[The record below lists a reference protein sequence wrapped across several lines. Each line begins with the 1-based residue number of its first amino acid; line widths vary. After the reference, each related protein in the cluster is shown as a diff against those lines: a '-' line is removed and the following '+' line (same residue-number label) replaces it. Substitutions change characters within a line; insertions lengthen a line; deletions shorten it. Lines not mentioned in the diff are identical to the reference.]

1 MRYRYSGKQLSFLE
15 KNYKKMSR
23 RTLAVAFN
31 KRYGINKTEGDIRSA
46 LTNHRF
52 LSGRSGRFGKGHI
65 SWNKELKGK
74 GICKANSGTF
84 RKGNVPAN
92 KKRIGSE
99 RIDARDGA
107 VLIKIKE
114 RNPYTGSPTRF
125 KHKSGW
131 RWEKKNGKKP
141 KGAVVFFKDGNNQNF
156 DENNLACISRA
167 ELLYINGKKYKGI
180 PGKLKP
186 TLLAVAKLMVA
197 AGRKSVSVANRI

>member
-15 KNYKKMSR
+15 RNYKKMCL

-31 KRYGINKTEGDIRSA
+31 KRYGINKTEGEIRST
-46 LTNHRF
+46 LRNHRF
-52 LSGRSGRFGKGHI
+52 LSGRSTGRFEKGHI
-65 SWNKELKGK
+65 AWNKELKGK

-84 RKGNVPAN
+84 RKGNVPTN
-92 KKRIGSE
+92 LRRIGSE
-99 RIDARDGA
+99 RIDARKGE

-125 KHKSGW
+125 KKKSVW
-131 RWEKKNGKKP
+131 LWEKKNGKKP

-167 ELLYINGKKYKGI
+167 ELLYINRKKYKGI
-180 PGKLKP
+180 PDKLKP
-186 TLLAVAKLMVA
+186 TLFMVAKLMVA
-197 AGRKSVSVANRI
+197 AGRKVGNKNC